1 MRTQKGEK
9 VMPNAIK
16 GIITVSVL
24 FFAVIVAYGLVKT
37 APAPEQFTPEESTT
51 SIRVVE
57 VNRER
62 VRLEVSSQG
71 SVMPYKESELIPEV
85 NGRVSWMSPNLLPG
99 GYFAKDEVLLRID
112 NRDHRSKVA
121 RSKAALNRSMAEEEL
136 ARFELGRMEELVKKK
151 LTSQSSLEIVLRNH
165 RIAEAVLQDSKI
177 ALEQAFRDLQ
187 RTEIKAPYDGLVR
200 SEKVDLGQY
209 VSRGMVIA
217 SIYAAQYAEVRLP
230 VADKQL
236 AYLDLP
242 LGHRGELADEIKPE
256 VLLFTD
262 YGGKHYEWIGK
273 LVRTEAEIDSRSR
286 MVTAVVRV
294 NNNNNVDQP
303 DLPIGLFVNARIKGR
318 WVEGVVTIPRAA
330 LRNQSKVL
338 VVDKDNRIHYRD
350 VKILRFEND
359 NVIVSDGLES
369 GDVVNISP
377 LQTIV
382 EDMLVN
388 PIMYSGNS

>member
-1 MRTQKGEK
+1 
-9 VMPNAIK
+9 MPNAIK
-16 GIITVSVL
+16 GIITVAVL

-37 APAPEQFTPEESTT
+37 APAPDQFTPEESIT

-303 DLPIGLFVNARIKGR
+303 ALPIGLFVNARIKGR

-388 PIMYSGNS
+388 PIMYLGNS

>member
-1 MRTQKGEK
+1 
-9 VMPNAIK
+9 MPNAIK
-16 GIITVSVL
+16 GLITVAVL

-99 GYFAKDEVLLRID
+99 GYFGKDEVLLRID

-388 PIMYSGNS
+388 PIMFSGNS

>member
-1 MRTQKGEK
+1 
-9 VMPNAIK
+9 MPNAIK
-16 GIITVSVL
+16 GVITVAVL

-99 GYFAKDEVLLRID
+99 GYFSKDEVLLRID
-112 NRDHRSKVA
+112 DRDHRSKVA

-177 ALEQAFRDLQ
+177 ALEQAFRDLK

-242 LGHRGELADEIKPE
+242 LGHRGELADEVKPE

-262 YGGKHYEWIGK
+262 YGGKYYEWIGK

>member
-1 MRTQKGEK
+1 MWTKKGAK

-16 GIITVSVL
+16 GVITLAVL

-37 APAPEQFTPEESTT
+37 APAPDQFTPEESIT

-57 VNRER
+57 VNRQR

-85 NGRVSWMSPNLLPG
+85 NGRVAWMSPNLLPG
-99 GYFAKDEVLLRID
+99 GYFVKDEVLLRID

-209 VSRGMVIA
+209 VSRGMAIA
-217 SIYAAQYAEVRLP
+217 SIYAAQYAEARLP

-236 AYLDLP
+236 AHLDLP
-242 LGHRGELADEIKPE
+242 LGHRGELADEVKPE

-294 NNNNNVDQP
+294 NNNNNIDQP

-318 WVEGVVTIPRAA
+318 WAENVVTIPRAA

-338 VVDKDNRIHYRD
+338 VVDKDNRIHYRN
-350 VKILRFEND
+350 VNILRFEND

-369 GDVVNISP
+369 GEVVNISP

-388 PIMYSGNS
+388 PIMYSGDS

>member
-1 MRTQKGEK
+1 
-9 VMPNAIK
+9 MPNAIK
-16 GIITVSVL
+16 GIITVAVL

-99 GYFAKDEVLLRID
+99 GYFSKDEVLLRID

-177 ALEQAFRDLQ
+177 ALEQAFRDLK

-242 LGHRGELADEIKPE
+242 LGHRGELADEVKPE

-262 YGGKHYEWIGK
+262 YGGKYYEWIGK

-294 NNNNNVDQP
+294 NNNNNNVDQP

>member
-1 MRTQKGEK
+1 
-9 VMPNAIK
+9 MPNAIK
-16 GIITVSVL
+16 GVITVAVL

-99 GYFAKDEVLLRID
+99 GYFSKDEVLLRID

-121 RSKAALNRSMAEEEL
+121 RSKVALNRSMAEEEL

-177 ALEQAFRDLQ
+177 ALEQAFRDLK

-242 LGHRGELADEIKPE
+242 LGHRGELADEVKPE

-262 YGGKHYEWIGK
+262 YGGKYYEWIGK

>member
-1 MRTQKGEK
+1 
-9 VMPNAIK
+9 MPNAIK
-16 GIITVSVL
+16 GIMTIAVL
-24 FFAVIVAYGLVKT
+24 FFAVIVAYGLVKS
-37 APAPEQFTPEESTT
+37 APTPDQFTHAETTT
-51 SIRVVE
+51 SIRVLE
-57 VNRER
+57 VDRKR

-99 GYFAKDEVLLRID
+99 GYFAKGEVLLRID
-112 NRDHRSKVA
+112 NSDYRSKVA
-121 RSKAALNRSMAEEEL
+121 RSRAGLSRALAEEEL

-151 LTSQSSLEIVLRNH
+151 LTSQSSLETVLRNH
-165 RIAEAVLQDSKI
+165 RIAEAVLQDSRI
-177 ALEQAFRDLQ
+177 ALEQAARDLQ
-187 RTEIKAPYDGLVR
+187 RTEISAPYDGLVR
-200 SEKVDLGQY
+200 SEKVDLGQN
-209 VSRGMVIA
+209 VSRGMAIA

-242 LGHRGELADEIKPE
+242 LGHRGELAAEAAPE

-262 YGGKHYEWIGK
+262 YGGKHYEWTGK
-273 LVRTEAEIDSRSR
+273 LVRTEAEIDSKSR

-294 NNNNNVDQP
+294 NNNHNVDQP
-303 DLPIGLFVNARIKGR
+303 DLPVGLFVKARIKGR
-318 WVEGVVTIPRAA
+318 WADNVVTLPRAA

-338 VVDKDNRIHYRD
+338 VVDKDSRLVYRD
-350 VKILRFEND
+350 VEILRFEND
-359 NVIVSDGLES
+359 NVIVSSGLES

-382 EDMLVN
+382 EGMRVKPMLR
-388 PIMYSGNS
+388 SGNS

>member
-1 MRTQKGEK
+1 
-9 VMPNAIK
+9 MPNAIK
-16 GIITVSVL
+16 GVITVAVL

-99 GYFAKDEVLLRID
+99 GYFSKDEVLLRID

-177 ALEQAFRDLQ
+177 ALEQAFRDLK

-242 LGHRGELADEIKPE
+242 LGHRGELADEVKPE

-262 YGGKHYEWIGK
+262 YGGKYYEWIGK

-338 VVDKDNRIHYRD
+338 VVDKENRIHYRD

>member
-1 MRTQKGEK
+1 
-9 VMPNAIK
+9 MPNAIK
-16 GIITVSVL
+16 GIMTIAVL
-24 FFAVIVAYGLVKT
+24 FFAVIVAYGLVKS
-37 APAPEQFTPEESTT
+37 APRPDQFTHAETTT
-51 SIRVVE
+51 SIRVLE

-62 VRLEVSSQG
+62 ARLEVSSQG
-71 SVMPYKESELIPEV
+71 SVMPYKESELTPEV

-99 GYFAKDEVLLRID
+99 GYFTKDEVLLRID
-112 NRDHRSKVA
+112 NSDYRSKVA
-121 RSKAALNRSMAEEEL
+121 RSRAGLSRSLAEEEL

-151 LTSQSSLEIVLRNH
+151 LTSQSSLETVLRNH
-165 RIAEAVLQDSKI
+165 RIAQAVLQDSRI
-177 ALEQAFRDLQ
+177 ALEQAARDLR
-187 RTEIKAPYDGLVR
+187 RTEIKAPYEGLVR

-217 SIYAAQYAEVRLP
+217 EIYAAQYAEVRLP
-230 VADKQL
+230 LADKQL

-242 LGHRGELADEIKPE
+242 LGHRGELAPEVAPE

-273 LVRTEAEIDSRSR
+273 LVRTEAEIDSKSR

-318 WVEGVVTIPRAA
+318 WAEGVVTIPRAA

-338 VVDKDNRIHYRD
+338 VIDKDNRLYYRN
-350 VKILRFEND
+350 VEILRFEND

-382 EDMLVN
+382 EGMRVKPMLQ
-388 PIMYSGNS
+388 PDNS

>member
-16 GIITVSVL
+16 GIITVAVL

-242 LGHRGELADEIKPE
+242 LGHRGELADELKPE

>member
-1 MRTQKGEK
+1 
-9 VMPNAIK
+9 MPNAIK
-16 GIITVSVL
+16 GIITVAVL

-242 LGHRGELADEIKPE
+242 LGHRGELPDELKPE

-303 DLPIGLFVNARIKGR
+303 ALPIGLFVNARIKGR

>member
-1 MRTQKGEK
+1 
-9 VMPNAIK
+9 MPNAIK
-16 GIITVSVL
+16 GIMTIAVL
-24 FFAVIVAYGLVKT
+24 FFAVIVAYGLVKS
-37 APAPEQFTPEESTT
+37 APTPDQFTRAESTT
-51 SIRVVE
+51 SIRVLE

-99 GYFAKDEVLLRID
+99 GYFTKDEVLLRID
-112 NRDHRSKVA
+112 NSDYRSKVA
-121 RSKAALNRSMAEEEL
+121 RSRAGLSRSLAEEEL

-151 LTSQSSLEIVLRNH
+151 LTSQSSLETVLRNH
-165 RIAEAVLQDSKI
+165 RIAEAVLQDSRI
-177 ALEQAFRDLQ
+177 ALEQAARDLQ

-230 VADKQL
+230 LADKQL

-242 LGHRGELADEIKPE
+242 LGHRGELAAEVAPE

-273 LVRTEAEIDSRSR
+273 LVRTEAEIDSKSR

-294 NNNNNVDQP
+294 NNNDNVDQP

-318 WVEGVVTIPRAA
+318 WAEGVVTIPRAA

-338 VVDKDNRIHYRD
+338 VVDKDNRLHYRN
-350 VKILRFEND
+350 VEILRFESD

-382 EDMLVN
+382 EGMRVKPMLQ
-388 PIMYSGNS
+388 SGNS

>member
-16 GIITVSVL
+16 GIITVAVL

>member
-1 MRTQKGEK
+1 
-9 VMPNAIK
+9 MPNAIK
-16 GIITVSVL
+16 GIITVAVL

-294 NNNNNVDQP
+294 NNNNNIDQP

>member
-16 GIITVSVL
+16 GIITVAVL

-318 WVEGVVTIPRAA
+318 WAEGVVTIPRAA

-388 PIMYSGNS
+388 PIMFSGNS

>member
-1 MRTQKGEK
+1 
-9 VMPNAIK
+9 MPNAIK
-16 GIITVSVL
+16 GIMAIAVL

-37 APAPEQFTPEESTT
+37 APTPEQVIPEETAT
-51 SIRVVE
+51 SIRVLE

-71 SVMPYKESELIPEV
+71 SVMPYKEGELIPEV

-112 NRDHRSKVA
+112 NRDYRSTVA
-121 RSKAALNRSMAEEEL
+121 RGRAALNRALAEEEL

-151 LTSQSSLEIVLRNH
+151 LTSQSSLETVLRNH
-165 RIAEAVLQDSKI
+165 RIADAVLQDSKI
-177 ALEQAFRDLQ
+177 ALEQAARDLL
-187 RTEIKAPYDGLVR
+187 RTEIRAPYDGLVR

-209 VSRGMVIA
+209 VSRGMTIA
-217 SIYAAQYAEVRLP
+217 SIYAAQFAEVRLP

-242 LGHRGELADEIKPE
+242 LGHRGELDDEIAPE

-262 YGGKHYEWIGK
+262 YGGKHYEWTGK
-273 LVRTEAEIDSRSR
+273 LVRTEAEIDSKSR

-294 NNNNNVDQP
+294 NNNDNAGQP

-318 WVEGVVTIPRAA
+318 WVEGVITIPRAA
-330 LRNQSKVL
+330 LRNQNKVL
-338 VVDKDNRIHYRD
+338 IVDKDNRIHYRS
-350 VKILRFEND
+350 VEVMRFEND
-359 NVIVSDGLES
+359 NVIVSGGLES
-369 GDVVNISP
+369 GDLVNISP

-382 EDMLVN
+382 EGMQVK
-388 PIMYSGNS
+388 PILSSGNS

>member
-1 MRTQKGEK
+1 
-9 VMPNAIK
+9 
-16 GIITVSVL
+16 
-24 FFAVIVAYGLVKT
+24 
-37 APAPEQFTPEESTT
+37 
-51 SIRVVE
+51 
-57 VNRER
+57 
-62 VRLEVSSQG
+62 
-71 SVMPYKESELIPEV
+71 
-85 NGRVSWMSPNLLPG
+85 
-99 GYFAKDEVLLRID
+99 
-112 NRDHRSKVA
+112 
-121 RSKAALNRSMAEEEL
+121 MAEEEL

>member
-1 MRTQKGEK
+1 
-9 VMPNAIK
+9 MPNAIK
-16 GIITVSVL
+16 GIMAIAVL

-37 APAPEQFTPEESTT
+37 APTPEQVTPEETAT
-51 SIRVVE
+51 SIRVLE

-71 SVMPYKESELIPEV
+71 SVMPYKEGELIPEV

-112 NRDHRSKVA
+112 NRDYRSTVA
-121 RSKAALNRSMAEEEL
+121 RGRAALNRALAEEEL

-151 LTSQSSLEIVLRNH
+151 LTSQSSLETVLRNH
-165 RIAEAVLQDSKI
+165 RIADAVLQDSKI
-177 ALEQAFRDLQ
+177 ALEQAARDLL
-187 RTEIKAPYDGLVR
+187 RTEIRAPYDGLVR

-209 VSRGMVIA
+209 VSRGMTIA
-217 SIYAAQYAEVRLP
+217 SIYAAQFAEVRLP

-242 LGHRGELADEIKPE
+242 LGHRGELDDEIAPE
-256 VLLFTD
+256 VLLFTN
-262 YGGKHYEWIGK
+262 YGGKYYEWTGK
-273 LVRTEAEIDSRSR
+273 LVRTEAEIDSKSR

-294 NNNNNVDQP
+294 NNNDNAGQP

-318 WVEGVVTIPRAA
+318 WVEGVITIPRAA
-330 LRNQSKVL
+330 LRNQNKVL
-338 VVDKDNRIHYRD
+338 IVDKDNRIHYRS
-350 VKILRFEND
+350 VEVMRFEND
-359 NVIVSDGLES
+359 NVIVSGGLES
-369 GDVVNISP
+369 GDLVNISP

-382 EDMLVN
+382 EGMQVK
-388 PIMYSGNS
+388 PILPSGNS

>member
-16 GIITVSVL
+16 GIITIAVL